1 MLALTI
7 HISDAQAGS
16 SVAQAI
22 KQTAPAE
29 SWNSVKRLI
38 VGRRVQVNGNLC
50 VDEGRRLTAGD
61 VVKVTEAAGSRP
73 ITARDIKLVHVDR
86 HVVVVDKPAG
96 VTTERHPEEKTWP
109 ARRKQ
114 LQPTL
119 DEWIATLLAEERRV
133 PKQPRGASSHKRRD
147 DSTSSE
153 PVFAVHRLDRDTS
166 GLMVFARTRE
176 AELGLVQQFRKH
188 TVTRRYVAIV
198 HGDPG
203 ERTIESY
210 LVRDRGD
217 GLRGSLPAG
226 SPRSEESQHAV
237 THVRPIEKLGPYSV
251 IECRLET
258 GRTHQIRIHLSEL
271 GHMLC
276 GEKTYT
282 HAIGGKPLVDDS
294 RAPRQALH
302 AVELGLIHPATGERL
317 QFISGLSDD
326 LRTLLK
332 RLQAEV
338 MRQAPGD
345 KPPS

>member
-1 MLALTI
+1 MLAITI
-7 HISDAQAGS
+7 HISEALAGNTL
-16 SVAQAI
+16 AQAI

-38 VGRRVQVNGNLC
+38 ASRRVQVNGNLC
-50 VDEGRRLTAGD
+50 VDEGRRLASGD
-61 VVKVTEAAGSRP
+61 VVKVTAEAGSRP

-96 VTTERHPEEKTWP
+96 VTTERHAEEKTWP

-119 DEWIATLLAEERRV
+119 DEWIATLLAEERRP
-133 PKQPRGASSHKRRD
+133 PKGARAGASSRHRD
-147 DSTSSE
+147 DSAPVE

-166 GLMVFARTRE
+166 GLMVFARSRE

-203 ERTIESY
+203 ERTIESDF
-210 LVRDRGD
+210 VRDRGD

-226 SPRSEESQHAV
+226 SPPNEASQHAV
-237 THVRPIEKLGPYSV
+237 THVRPIEQLGPYTV
-251 IECRLET
+251 IECRLQT

-282 HAIGGKPLVDDS
+282 HMPGGKPQIDNS

-302 AVELGLIHPATGERL
+302 AVELGFVHPTTGERL
-317 QFISGLSDD
+317 QFISGLPDD
-326 LRTLLK
+326 LRNLLK
-332 RLQAEV
+332 RLQA
-338 MRQAPGD
+338 QT
-345 KPPS
+345 